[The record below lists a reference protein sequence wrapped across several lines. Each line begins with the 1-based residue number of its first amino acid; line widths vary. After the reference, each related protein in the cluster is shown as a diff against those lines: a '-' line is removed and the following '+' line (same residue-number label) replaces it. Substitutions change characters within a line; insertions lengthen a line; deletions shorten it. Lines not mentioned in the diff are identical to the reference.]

1 MAQIQSLAQEL
12 HMMQVWPKNKKT
24 RKLVVPFFAFD
35 VALMR
40 ALILG
45 SVILMRKNTWKREA
59 GVTPFVL

>member
-1 MAQIQSLAQEL
+1 
-12 HMMQVWPKNKKT
+12 MMQVWPKNKKT